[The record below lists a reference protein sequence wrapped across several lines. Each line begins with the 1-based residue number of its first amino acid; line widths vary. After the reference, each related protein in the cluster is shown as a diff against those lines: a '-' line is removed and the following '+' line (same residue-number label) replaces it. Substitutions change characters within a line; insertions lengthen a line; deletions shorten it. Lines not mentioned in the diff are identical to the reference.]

1 MNRAR
6 RRRLTN
12 RLMEVLAT
20 VAALIAVAV
29 LAIVV
34 VSVARRGAGA
44 LSWDFFTKPQALFGQ
59 PGGGIANALVGT
71 ALLVLL
77 ATGMALPVGVLT
89 AVYLTEFAPK
99 RVAVPVQVVL
109 DVLAGLP
116 TIVVGIFVY
125 ALLVIGHTQSG
136 YAGAFALA
144 VIMLPLVARATQEVL
159 LLVPGTL
166 REASL
171 ALGVRRWRTV
181 LGIILP
187 SSVGGILTGTVLAIA
202 RAAGETA
209 PLLFT
214 SSIFAQLS
222 LNRRNQGSAEHPGPD
237 LHVLGTTRSGAARAG
252 LGGRARADGVRPRRE
267 PGRQGLCSRGTGRS
281 WPDEQRD
288 YDAARDRRR
297 PGPAGARAHSER
309 GRLRCSRS

>member
-6 RRRLTN
+6 RRRVINL
-12 RLMEVLAT
+12 LMETLAT

-71 ALLVLL
+71 GLLVLL

-144 VIMLPLVARATQEVL
+144 IIMLPLIARATQEVL
-159 LLVPGTL
+159 LLVPSTL

-187 SSVGGILTGTVLAIA
+187 SSVGGILTGTVLAVA

-214 SSIFAQLS
+214 TSIFANSVQTDVTKALPNIPVLIFTYSEQPDPALHEQAWAAALVLMAFVLVAS
-222 LNRRNQGSAEHPGPD
+222 LAAKA
-237 LHVLGTTRSGAARAG
+237 LLARSRKK
-252 LGGRARADGVRPRRE
+252 L
-267 PGRQGLCSRGTGRS
+267 TG
-281 WPDEQRD
+281 
-288 YDAARDRRR
+288 
-297 PGPAGARAHSER
+297 
-309 GRLRCSRS
+309 